1 MKKLFVFFAMAFIGL
16 YSFAQIGST
25 CSTPFIINSVPFTL
39 SASNDSTG
47 DNYDNICGSVYS
59 DENDFVLEYTP
70 ANDIYVSI
78 TTSGTNP
85 YTGLFVTNGCPDI
98 GSCVNYNEAP
108 LGNPLLGTV
117 FLTGGNTYYIVIS
130 TNDPTGYGLNTSTA
144 FTIDINELPPYDA
157 GVTAIYGPIS
167 GCSLTNS
174 ETINCT
180 IKNYGAD
187 TISNFDVNY
196 AVNGGTPVTETFTGS
211 ILPDSI
217 ADFTFS
223 SPADLSGTGTFEI
236 IAYTTLTGDTINT
249 NDNDTTYIYSTPVIS
264 SFPYTQDFE
273 STSYWFT
280 YGNLSSWELGTPA
293 GAVINSAASP
303 THAWV
308 TNLTGNH
315 NAETSYLE
323 GPCFDL
329 SSVATPRIQFN
340 IWYET
345 TQVLNTLAVE
355 YSTDNGVTWQ
365 QLPSGSSATNW
376 DQPWSGSSSGWVHA
390 ANTVPSLGGLPN
402 VKFRFAFNAML
413 ADNEGI
419 GIDDI
424 EISDCVA
431 GVPVADFTYIQD
443 TTHVVFINNSSNAT
457 SYYWDFGD
465 FQTSSDSNP
474 VHDYIAFSNSYTVM
488 LVAMNDCN
496 SDTTYQTIDVV
507 VGNNL
512 LSVNNQI
519 TIYPNPVKHN
529 LTISTESNQSNTEL
543 KIKNIY
549 ILDLKGKQVKSIKT
563 KAQSEYIVNLKKL
576 PNGLYFVKVLTD
588 KGTMIKK
595 IVKQN

>member
-1 MKKLFVFFAMAFIGL
+1 MKKLSVFLAMAIVGL

-25 CSTPFIINSVPFTL
+25 CSTPFVINAVPFSL
-39 SASNDSTG
+39 SASTDSTG

-59 DENDFVLEYTP
+59 DENDFVLEYSP
-70 ANDIYVSI
+70 ATDIYVRI

-85 YTGLFVTNGCPDI
+85 YTGLFVTNGCPDV
-98 GSCVNYNEAP
+98 GTCVNYNEAV
-108 LGNPLLGTV
+108 LGNPSLNTV
-117 FLTGGNTYYIVIS
+117 FLAGGNTYYIVIS
-130 TNDPTGYGLNTSTA
+130 TNDPGGYGLNTSTP
-144 FTIDINELPPYDA
+144 FTLEINEIPPYDA
-157 GVTAIYGPIS
+157 GVTAIDGPIS

-187 TISNFDVNY
+187 TIANFDVNY
-196 AVNGGTPVTETFTGS
+196 TVNGGAPVTETFTGS
-211 ILPDSI
+211 ILPDSS

-223 SPADLSGTGTFEI
+223 TPADLSGTGTFEI
-236 IAYTTLTGDTINT
+236 IAYTTLTSDADST
-249 NDNDTTYIYSTPVIS
+249 NDYDTTYIYSTPVIS
-264 SFPYTQDFE
+264 TFPYTQDFE
-273 STSYWFT
+273 SSSYWFT
-280 YGNLSSWELGTPA
+280 YGSQSSWELGMPA
-293 GAVINSAASP
+293 GTVINSAASP

-323 GPCFDL
+323 GPCFDF
-329 SSVATPRIQFN
+329 STIATPRIQFN

-345 TQVLNTLAVE
+345 TQILNTLTVE

-365 QLPSGSSATNW
+365 QLSSGSSATNW

-390 ANTVPSLGGLPN
+390 ANTVPSLGGLPD
-402 VKFRFAFNAML
+402 VKFRFAFNAMT

-431 GVPVADFTYIQD
+431 GNPVADFSYIQD

-465 FQTSSDSNP
+465 FQTSTDTNP
-474 VHDYIAFSNSYTVM
+474 FHDYLSISNSYTVM

-507 VGNNL
+507 VGNDLQCENK
-512 LSVNNQI
+512 QI
-519 TIYPNPVKHN
+519 TVYPNPAHN
-529 LTISTESNQSNTEL
+529 KVWVEAPTTGTISLIDLTG
-543 KIKNIY
+543 KNVIQTTFANKKAINVKGLPKGVY
-549 ILDLKGKQVKSIKT
+549 ILSVESENYST
-563 KAQSEYIVNLKKL
+563 KRKL
-576 PNGLYFVKVLTD
+576 V
-588 KGTMIKK
+588 IE
-595 IVKQN
+595 